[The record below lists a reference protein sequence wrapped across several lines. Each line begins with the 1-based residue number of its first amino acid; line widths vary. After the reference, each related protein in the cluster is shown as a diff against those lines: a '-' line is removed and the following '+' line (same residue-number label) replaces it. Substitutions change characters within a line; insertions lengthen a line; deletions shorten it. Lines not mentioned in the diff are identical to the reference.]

1 MKITRYCKI
10 LPGHPGGEC
19 LTEAAVIL
27 RWGGTVAFPTE
38 TVYGLGANAL
48 NPAAVAKIFA
58 AKGRPSDNPLIVHI
72 ACLDDLDMLVSRIPP
87 AVELLVQAFWPG
99 PLTLVLPK
107 RPGVPDVV
115 TAGLD
120 TVGVRMPAHPVAL
133 ALLEKSR
140 VPVAAPSANLSGRP
154 SPTTGLHVLKDLAG
168 KVDLVLDAGECQV
181 GVESTV
187 LDLTTN
193 PPMILRPGG
202 ITKEEL
208 EEVIGPVALDPA
220 LSGEASQDFKPKAPG
235 MKYTHYAPKAK
246 VTVVVGL
253 TAAGLFTLSR
263 LVQEA
268 RDRGLRVGLLLT
280 AETARAYRERRL
292 AQPHYLEVLGSQY
305 HLEEIASRLYGALR
319 NCDRYRLDVVY
330 AEGVPPKG
338 LGLAIM
344 NRLTKAAGRRILR
357 V

>member
-10 LPGHPGGEC
+10 NLGNIEGDC

-58 AKGRPSDNPLIVHI
+58 AKGRPADNPLIVHI
-72 ACLDDLDMLVSRIPP
+72 AREEELEMLVSQIPP
-87 AVELLVQAFWPG
+87 EAYILMDAFWPG
-99 PLTLVLPK
+99 PLTLVLP
-107 RPGVPDVV
+107 RSRLVPDIV

-120 TVGVRMPAHPVAL
+120 TVGIRMPAHPVAL
-133 ALLEKSR
+133 TLLEKSR
-140 VPVAAPSANLSGRP
+140 VPVAAPSANVSGKP
-154 SPTTGLHVLKDLAG
+154 SPTTGLHVLRDLAG
-168 KVDLVLDAGECQV
+168 KVDLVLDGGPARV

-187 LDLTTN
+187 LDLTTG

-202 ITKEEL
+202 VTKEEL
-208 EEVIGPVALDPA
+208 EAVIGKVELDPA
-220 LSGEASQDFKPKAPG
+220 LEAEAGRDITPKAPG

-253 TAAGLFTLSR
+253 TMKGLHTLSQ

-268 RDRGLRVGLLLT
+268 KEQGLRVGLLLT
-280 AETARAYRERRL
+280 AETAKSYRGKFAE
-292 AQPHYLEVLGSQY
+292 PHYLEVLGSKLC
-305 HLEEIASRLYGALR
+305 LEQIANHLYGALR
-319 NCDRYRLDVVY
+319 NCDRHQLDVVY
-330 AEGVPPKG
+330 AEGVPPRG

-344 NRLTKAAGRRILR
+344 NRLTKAAGYRILK